1 MNLNNEKK
9 LHNYDYVNSLSLSPF
24 IFNKRFWADFQNHF
38 DTNNFNKKMKKEEK
52 VIMKLLNWKLFF
64 YRNYLTLKDIDQDQ
78 NNSVFEYLKKLV
90 PSVFQDGILNFNL
103 LKQHLE
109 PNQITKENNNFGLY
123 WSGKNFSKTN
133 ALLDLKSK
141 TLIPWKN
148 KSLNFDQVE
157 NILIEGDNLEALK
170 VLEKS
175 YFNQVDVIYID
186 PPYNTGNDFVYNDN
200 FKQDSYEYKIA
211 NGLINEDGLK
221 TTTNQKTDGKL
232 HTNWLNMIYPRLMIA
247 RNLLKDGGVIFISI
261 DHKEQAHLK
270 MICDEI
276 FGESNFATSL
286 TWVKKHGPGG
296 NTSFD
301 YKIINNTEYILCYG
315 KNISQTKFNY
325 LVHDQKRLKQLG
337 YVNKDQYFDERG
349 YYKLTHLYHPS
360 SSGSFQYTESLDYPI
375 MAPDGTEFRLHCN
388 KNGQKNGRYTW
399 GYETYLAGNKLG
411 FIECHK
417 NSDGDWVAFRKQY
430 QFVKF
435 DVKKKEVIKIE
446 AGQPYE
452 NLIDDFYSQEGG
464 TEIREIFADKNIFD
478 FPKPKGLIKHLLKM
492 SSNSN
497 SLVLDFFAGSGTTAQ
512 AVMEL
517 NQEDGGNRK
526 YILVQLPEPIE
537 NNPEFKTIADVTR
550 ARITRSIE
558 KYQYKDLG
566 FKYFKVGPTNFPIW
580 QVSNQDNEQA
590 IAKQLDLFSE
600 TPQEQNYEAMLYEL
614 MLRAGMR
621 LDWKIE
627 NKTINQHQFWI
638 DEYKDYC
645 FFLKPQNI
653 EEVFNIIKQVL
664 NEKTNNSETVVY
676 INENYFQTD
685 QAKINFAEQLKQLGK
700 QIKLV
705 VV

>member
-1 MNLNNEKK
+1 MIYNVEKIIKNN
-9 LHNYDYVNSLSLSPF
+9 N
-24 IFNKRFWADFQNHF
+24 
-38 DTNNFNKKMKKEEK
+38 
-52 VIMKLLNWKLFF
+52 KLLHIKLF
-64 YRNYLTLKDIDQDQ
+64 YNWNYITLKDLDQDQ
-78 NNSVFEYLKKLV
+78 KYPVFEYLKKLV
-90 PSVFQDGILNFNL
+90 PSVFQDGVLNFDL
-103 LKQHLE
+103 LKQHLN
-109 PNQITKENNNFGLY
+109 PNELVVENKNFFGLN
-123 WSGKNFSKTN
+123 WNGKSD
-133 ALLDLKSK
+133 AWLKSQKDIKAK
-141 TLIPWKN
+141 TLLPDVHQ
-148 KSLNFDQVE
+148 SLNFNQAK

-170 VLEKS
+170 ILQSS
-175 YFNQVDVIYID
+175 YQEQVDVIYID
-186 PPYNTGNDFVYNDN
+186 PPYNRDKGNDLVYNDN
-200 FKQDSYEYKIA
+200 FKQGSYEYKLA
-211 NGLINEDGLK
+211 NGLIDEDGLK
-221 TTTNQKTDGKL
+221 TTTNQKTDGRI
-232 HTNWLNMIYPRLMIA
+232 HSNWLSMIYPRLMIA
-247 RNLLKDGGVIFISI
+247 RNLLKDSGVIFISI

-276 FGESNFATSL
+276 FGSTNFVTVL

-301 YKIINNTEYILCYG
+301 YKIINNTEYILCYA
-315 KNISQTKFNY
+315 KNINQAKFNY

-360 SSGSFQYTESLDYPI
+360 SSGSFQYIESLDYPI

-399 GYETYLAGNKLG
+399 GYETYLTGNKLG

-435 DVKKKEVIKIE
+435 DVKKKEIIKIA

-464 TEIREIFADKNIFD
+464 AEIRDIFGDKNIFD

-497 SLVLDFFAGSGTTAQ
+497 SLVLDFFAGSGTTAH

-526 YILVQLPEPIE
+526 YILVQLPEPIK

-558 KYQYKDLG
+558 KYQYNDWG

-580 QVSNQDNEQA
+580 QVSSHDDEQV

-614 MLRAGMR
+614 MLTAGMR

-627 NKTINQHQFWI
+627 SKTINQHQFWI

-645 FFLKPQNI
+645 FFLKPQNLD
-653 EEVFNIIKQVL
+653 EVFNIIKTVL
-664 NEKTNNSETVVY
+664 NEKSNNSETEVY

-685 QAKINFAEQLKQLGK
+685 QAKINFTEQLKQLGK

>member
-38 DTNNFNKKMKKEEK
+38 DTNNFIKKKQKQEK
-52 VIMKLLNWKLFF
+52 VIMKLLNYELFHN
-64 YRNYLTLKDIDQDQ
+64 RNYLTLQDLDQDQ
-78 NNSVFEYLKKLV
+78 KNPVFEYLKKLV
-90 PSVFQDGILNFNL
+90 PSVFQDGVLNFEL

-109 PNQITKENNNFGLY
+109 PNQIIKESNDFGLF
-123 WSGKNFSKTN
+123 WNGKNLAKSN
-133 ALLDLKSK
+133 AFLELRSK
-141 TLIPWKN
+141 TLFPIREQ
-148 KSLNFDQVE
+148 SLNFDKSE

-170 VLEKS
+170 ILEKS

-186 PPYNTGNDFVYNDN
+186 PPYNTDKDFIYNDN

-221 TTTNQKTDGKL
+221 TTTNQKTSGRF

-247 RNLLKDGGVIFISI
+247 RNLLKEDGIIFISI
-261 DHKEQAHLK
+261 DDIEQARLK
-270 MICDEI
+270 LICDEI
-276 FGESNFATSL
+276 FGEHNFVANIIFNKTSQGTTL
-286 TWVKKHGPGG
+286 GNGFKKTHEFVLCYKKSDKFILEMEEINDESKFVYKDEIGKYAITNKLNSINSFLNTNKNRGYTIYYNDKENDVLIKYEYDKQTLKYDQSYDELLINKGYIPIRPGLRKGKQTCWNWTEERFLKDWKQEIVFKKEKNG
-296 NTSFD
+296 NYFPYHKNRFSGFKNPITIQTFDTRKDGAGILNELFGEIIFD
-301 YKIINNTEYILCYG
+301 YSKPISLLKWIL
-315 KNISQTKFNY
+315 
-325 LVHDQKRLKQLG
+325 KRHI
-337 YVNKDQYFDERG
+337 NKD
-349 YYKLTHLYHPS
+349 
-360 SSGSFQYTESLDYPI
+360 
-375 MAPDGTEFRLHCN
+375 A
-388 KNGQKNGRYTW
+388 
-399 GYETYLAGNKLG
+399 
-411 FIECHK
+411 
-417 NSDGDWVAFRKQY
+417 
-430 QFVKF
+430 
-435 DVKKKEVIKIE
+435 
-446 AGQPYE
+446 
-452 NLIDDFYSQEGG
+452 
-464 TEIREIFADKNIFD
+464 
-478 FPKPKGLIKHLLKM
+478 
-492 SSNSN
+492 
-497 SLVLDFFAGSGTTAQ
+497 LVLDFFAGSGTTAQ

-566 FKYFKVGPTNFPIW
+566 FKYFKVGPTNFPVW

-590 IAKQLDLFSE
+590 IAKQLDLFSQ
-600 TPQEQNYEAMLYEL
+600 TPQGQNYEAMLYEL

-621 LDWKIE
+621 LDWKFE

-645 FFLKPQNI
+645 FFLKPQNP
-653 EEVFNIIKQVL
+653 EEVFNIIKQIL